1 MQMTEQEAIQELKYD
16 CEQLGKAIPCDTS
29 WGQAIE
35 TAYGMAISALEKQI
49 PKNPIKIQT
58 SPKRFYYA
66 CPICENR
73 QDRQEKH
80 CYECGQ
86 SLDWSK
92 E

>member
-1 MQMTEQEAIQELKYD
+1 MTKQEALKSIVEDGINLGAGDYIELEALALAK
-16 CEQLGKAIPCDTS
+16 E
-29 WGQAIE
+29 
-35 TAYGMAISALEKQI
+35 ALEKQI

-86 SLDWSK
+86 SLDWS
-92 E
+92 EE

>member
-1 MQMTEQEAIQELKYD
+1 MTEL
-16 CEQLGKAIPCDTS
+16 KAIEWQNAFRRTYKGNPMDGEANQACD
-29 WGQAIE
+29 
-35 TAYGMAISALEKQI
+35 MAIDALEKQI
-49 PKNPIKIQT
+49 PKKPIKIQT

-86 SLDWSK
+86 ALKWNQ